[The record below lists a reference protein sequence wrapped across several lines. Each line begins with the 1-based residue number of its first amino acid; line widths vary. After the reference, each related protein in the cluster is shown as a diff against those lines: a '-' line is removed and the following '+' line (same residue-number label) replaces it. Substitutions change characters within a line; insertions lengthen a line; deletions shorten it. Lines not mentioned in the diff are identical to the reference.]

1 MVCTTVLHLLLLC
14 RLGREQ
20 EQLCQEEGE
29 QEECEE
35 FGQEEEETALREAEE
50 EKEKQKV
57 QEISFNSFWMDVW
70 PGWREEQENRQWK
83 YKSEKKKD

>member
-1 MVCTTVLHLLLLC
+1 MVCTPVLHLLLLC

-35 FGQEEEETALREAEE
+35 FGQEEEETALWEAEE
-50 EKEKQKV
+50 EKERQKV
-57 QEISFNSFWMDVW
+57 QEVILIAFCWLDVW
-70 PGWREEQENRQWK
+70 QG
-83 YKSEKKKD
+83 